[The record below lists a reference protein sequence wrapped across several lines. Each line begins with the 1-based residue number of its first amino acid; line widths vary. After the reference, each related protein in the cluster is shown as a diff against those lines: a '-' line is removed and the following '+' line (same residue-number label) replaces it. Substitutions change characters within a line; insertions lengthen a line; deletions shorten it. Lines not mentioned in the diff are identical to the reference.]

1 MADIPRQSFVYFIDP
16 DGDTEVYPVLPVL
29 TEKENE
35 FQKYKNR
42 VVVAYAHTQELIE
55 ASTVAYKPDIC

>member
-16 DGDTEVYPVLPVL
+16 DGETEVYPVLPVL

-55 ASTVAYKPDIC
+55 ASTVPCKPDIC